1 MKNAVVLLVSA
12 ALVLA
17 PLSGVQAQNNSGASG
32 STATEHPDEI
42 VRMHQQ
48 VAAADHEYN
57 REVATAKKV
66 YDHKKA
72 EAKKKRDIAVAAAHQ
87 RVGQ

>member
-1 MKNAVVLLVSA
+1 MKNAVALLVSA

-32 STATEHPDEI
+32 SMATEHPDEI

-48 VAAADHEYN
+48 VAAADQEYN